1 MVKWQR
7 THNGQKLPK
16 AEFSRIVGKVW
27 EALNPDIIKN
37 GFAKSGIYPFSRDAV
52 PEHKLDPDAV
62 KSSKIVQFDCPSQL
76 TKPTTTKSVTHPNS
90 KITVLQDI
98 ISLEPNKKVS
108 REDIFFGQKPVQ
120 PREIILKTLKK
131 KRKIKCEI
139 KQTKPRQKKQNKQIE
154 DNLST
159 DSEFSLHD
167 SDTDED
173 FKTYIEMYL
182 KDKDSEEEIENMSF
196 GFTDIQYYEEK
207 SHKFTEQDWVLVK
220 FSAKK
225 SLKHYVGQIVKIN
238 NDIPTVKYL
247 RKTQTKQGL
256 LHFVYPNVDDICE
269 LLHVEDII
277 SILPKPTVSRRGQIS
292 FNVDFG
298 SFNIQ

>member
-1 MVKWQR
+1 M
-7 THNGQKLPK
+7 
-16 AEFSRIVGKVW
+16 
-27 EALNPDIIKN
+27 
-37 GFAKSGIYPFSRDAV
+37 
-52 PEHKLDPDAV
+52 
-62 KSSKIVQFDCPSQL
+62 
-76 TKPTTTKSVTHPNS
+76 
-90 KITVLQDI
+90 
-98 ISLEPNKKVS
+98 
-108 REDIFFGQKPVQ
+108 
-120 PREIILKTLKK
+120 
-131 KRKIKCEI
+131 
-139 KQTKPRQKKQNKQIE
+139 
-154 DNLST
+154 ST

-167 SDTDED
+167 SDNSDVED

-225 SLKHYVGQIVKIN
+225 SLKHYVGQIVEIN

-256 LHFVYPNVDDICE
+256 LHFVYPNVEDKCE

-277 SILPKPTVSRRGQIS
+277 SILPKPSVSRRGQIS